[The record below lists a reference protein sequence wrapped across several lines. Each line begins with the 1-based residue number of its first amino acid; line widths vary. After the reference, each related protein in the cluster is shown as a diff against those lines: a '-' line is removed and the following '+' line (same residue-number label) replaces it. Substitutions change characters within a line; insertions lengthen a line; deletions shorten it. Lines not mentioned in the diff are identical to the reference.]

1 MKRVFKLSSLILV
14 LVAGACT
21 NQKPISPDFGNSV
34 RHNMA
39 MHIINPAPDYAG
51 QPQQGMDGVRAALAM
66 ERYQTGEVIEP
77 DSIETSEIDQ
87 EGGS

>member
-1 MKRVFKLSSLILV
+1 MNLIFKLSPLVLILAV
-14 LVAGACT
+14 GACA
-21 NQKPISPDFGNSV
+21 NNRPISPDFGNSV
-34 RHNMA
+34 HHNMA

-51 QPQQGMDGVRAALAM
+51 RPPPAMDGVRAALAM